1 MPNDNYRNLI
11 PLPADDDTLIP
22 RSEVPRYLPIA
33 VQTLAKMAC
42 TGGGAPF
49 IKIGRRVVYRAGD
62 LRQWLSE
69 RTYTSTT
76 EATIK
81 ANSTHQQQGRAP
93 PG

>member
-1 MPNDNYRNLI
+1 
-11 PLPADDDTLIP
+11 
-22 RSEVPRYLPIA
+22 
-33 VQTLAKMAC
+33 MAC